1 MPSPVLARADAL
13 MQRRRQNLSDTE
25 DVPVL
30 TDSVGNNPADSDD
43 DIPVLFASEIAPEPV
58 AMMEPPFVAESTLP
72 GNNVPAEPFA
82 PLVPIDTA
90 NNEALILEL
99 ASRVE
104 KRLLAAL
111 PRIIEA
117 TVRDFLAEQ
126 ENRPASQ
133 NATDNT

>member
-13 MQRRRQNLSDTE
+13 MQRRRQNLADSE

-30 TDSVGNNPADSDD
+30 TDSVGSNPADSDD
-43 DIPVLFASEIAPEPV
+43 DIPVLFASEIAGEPV
-58 AMMEPPFVAESTLP
+58 AMMETPFVAESTLP

-82 PLVPIDTA
+82 QLMPIDKT
-90 NNEALILEL
+90 NNEALIFEL

-111 PRIIEA
+111 PGIIEA

-126 ENRPASQ
+126 ENRSDSQ
-133 NATDNT
+133 NVTDNT

>member
-13 MQRRRQNLSDTE
+13 MQRRRQNLADTE

-30 TDSVGNNPADSDD
+30 TDSVGSNPADSDD
-43 DIPVLFASEIAPEPV
+43 DIPVLFASEIAGEPV
-58 AMMEPPFVAESTLP
+58 AMMETPFVAESTLP
-72 GNNVPAEPFA
+72 GNNVPAEPIA
-82 PLVPIDTA
+82 PLVQTDTA

-111 PRIIEA
+111 PHIIEA

-126 ENRPASQ
+126 ESKPASQ
-133 NATDNT
+133 NAADNT